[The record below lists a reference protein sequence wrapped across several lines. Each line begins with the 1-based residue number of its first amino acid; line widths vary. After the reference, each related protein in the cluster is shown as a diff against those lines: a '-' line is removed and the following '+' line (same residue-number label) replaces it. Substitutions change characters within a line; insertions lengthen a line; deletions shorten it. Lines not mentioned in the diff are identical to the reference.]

1 MGNEY
6 KYDVAISFAE
16 EDRNAA
22 LALSLALEMYGFKSI
37 YYYPEKRAATWGS
50 DLKNSLSKTYETEAR
65 YSIILLSDH
74 YFDKKK
80 VYPKIEFNAIEKR
93 SNRQPGIVYMLP
105 VKLDNSRRYEAYH
118 LLAGKAYLE
127 WNYNPKEIAQVVKE
141 LLGKKHDN
149 IFQKK
154 ESLLYINGNNNQQII
169 NTNVYGSIA
178 GRDVIRSKVVINIF
192 K

>member
-1 MGNEY
+1 MEY

-16 EDRNAA
+16 EDRNVA
-22 LALSLALEMYGFKSI
+22 LALMLALEISGMKKI
-37 YYYPEKRAATWGS
+37 YFYPEKRTATWGKGLES
-50 DLKNSLSKTYETEAR
+50 SLAQIYETEAR
-65 YSIILLSDH
+65 YTIILLSDH
-74 YFDKKK
+74 YFDEMR
-80 VYPKIEFNAIEKR
+80 VYTKIEFNAIEKR
-93 SNRQPGIVYMLP
+93 SNAQPGIVYMLP
-105 VKLDNSRRYEAYH
+105 VKLDNSRRYEAYR

-154 ESLLYINGNNNQQII
+154 ESLVYINGNNNQQII
-169 NTNVYGSIA
+169 NANVYGSIA